1 MLVRMWTS
9 KRKAGTRAPRY
20 LPGATIAAMSAIALM
35 VVHSVFVTTE
45 GGQLVDQQVMRAANA
60 APDSWHEAGFALL
73 GAVNAPFIA
82 AAIGAIVLI
91 GLIRRRPRS
100 IVVALAVIAGANL
113 TTQVV
118 KQLLDRPYL
127 GWGAHNTLPSGHVTV
142 ITSLAV
148 GLAMV
153 LTPGSRSAAAALT
166 CAAAAAAGSAVMI
179 CQWHRPSDVIAAV
192 LVVVGWAAMLWPA
205 CAGRRDRYPWPGWT
219 PIRST
224 SSPWPGPGS
233 WDCRI
238 VAWPCRAPGTSGWT
252 RPPTGSGSSDWL
264 GRARWLARTGRS
276 NGRSTTATMS

>member
-9 KRKAGTRAPRY
+9 KRKAGRHAPRY
-20 LPGATIAAMSAIALM
+20 LPGATIAAMCAIALM

-45 GGQLVDQQVMRAANA
+45 SGQLVDQQAMRAANA

-73 GAVNAPFIA
+73 GAVNAAFIA

-118 KQLLDRPYL
+118 KMLLDRPYL

-192 LVVVGWAAMLWPA
+192 LVVAGWAAMLWPA
-205 CAGRRDRYPWPGWT
+205 CAERRDRYRGQGGRPSDRHHRPGLGQGT
-219 PIRST
+219 GTAGS
-224 SSPWPGPGS
+224 WPGPAGYPAHPGGP
-233 WDCRI
+233 DLRPGP
-238 VAWPCRAPGTSGWT
+238 VPPAGRGERAGGPG
-252 RPPTGSGSSDWL
+252 L
-264 GRARWLARTGRS
+264 GDRTGGAPHR
-276 NGRSTTATMS
+276 R